1 MGAAGIVGLFGG
13 AVLVAAV
20 VMLLALVMPAWLAAA
35 IVAVVLLATAAVLG
49 LAKQEAGPAGHP
61 ARSQGDDR
69 QREGRHRRGQ
79 GGSTPMSETNPGY
92 SDDQYAG
99 DVGSR
104 RATVGTPTD
113 PESINVPVTRGGAA
127 ENAHEAELRR
137 EPHETFIPEGPEPD
151 DRAEAIHSRAVEEES
166 LRGGG
171 TRVPESTTP
180 YQDRGSIATPLTDR
194 ARRAAVSGD
203 EEEQVRE
210 SIRETRRE
218 LGETVSA
225 LAHKV
230 DVKSRAAEAAESAKE
245 RAAAMVGTAKAKA
258 AEMSGTAKA
267 RVERD
272 GRHREDQ
279 SGRDGRDRQSQGGR
293 DVRQGTRTEGQGTGE
308 RRRQR
313 LPAAG
318 PGIRGRRR
326 GGRADPPPCRPAPP
340 GSMT

>member
-1 MGAAGIVGLFGG
+1 
-13 AVLVAAV
+13 
-20 VMLLALVMPAWLAAA
+20 
-35 IVAVVLLATAAVLG
+35 
-49 LAKQEAGPAGHP
+49 
-61 ARSQGDDR
+61 
-69 QREGRHRRGQ
+69 
-79 GGSTPMSETNPGY
+79 MSETNPGY

-267 RVERD
+267 RAGEMGGTAKTRAAEM
-272 GRHREDQ
+272 GGTARARAAEM
-279 SGRDGRDRQSQGGR
+279 SGRALELKDKAR
-293 DVRQGTRTEGQGTGE
+293 EN
-308 RRRQR
+308 
-313 LPAAG
+313 AAG
-318 PGIRGRRR
+318 NDYLRPVLGFAVAGAVVALILRRADRRRR
-326 GGRADPPPCRPAPP
+326 GL
-340 GSMT
+340 